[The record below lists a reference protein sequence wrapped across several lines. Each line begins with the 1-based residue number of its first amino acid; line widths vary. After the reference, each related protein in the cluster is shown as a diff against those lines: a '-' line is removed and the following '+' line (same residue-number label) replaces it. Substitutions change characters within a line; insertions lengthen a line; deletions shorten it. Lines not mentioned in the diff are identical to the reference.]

1 MYNKKCNNT
10 KEEEKAIMLLKKI
23 KKKFSDS
30 KYRHEYKYEID
41 IQQAIILKERLSK
54 IIDKD
59 RHVGESGSY
68 RIRSLYFDDYE
79 DSCFYDNENGV
90 DPREKFRIRI
100 YNGDSSIIR
109 LELKRKEAG
118 KTLKTSCKIRK
129 DQTEILMRGERIQW
143 EDDMP
148 PLLKKLYIYQ
158 ETRNLTPKVIV
169 EYDRIP
175 FVHKDGNVRVTL
187 DMDICSSN
195 RIDQF
200 LNKDIIRRPIMPKG
214 KHLLEVKY
222 DEFLPDFIE
231 NTAKLKNLGQTT
243 YSKYYL
249 CRKFGGMV

>member
-1 MYNKKCNNT
+1 
-10 KEEEKAIMLLKKI
+10 MLLEKL
-23 KKKFSDS
+23 KKKSGNP
-30 KYRHEYKYEID
+30 KYRHEFKYEID
-41 IQQAIILKERLSK
+41 IQQVIILKERLSK

-59 RHVGESGSY
+59 KHVGKNESY

-79 DSCFYDNENGV
+79 DSCFYDNENGT

-100 YNGDSSIIR
+100 YNGSSDIIR

-118 KTLKTSCKIRK
+118 KTLKKSCKISK
-129 DQTEILMRGERIQW
+129 EQTETLMRGERIQW
-143 EDDMP
+143 NDDMP

-158 ETRNLTPKVIV
+158 ETRNLRPKVIV

-187 DMDICSSN
+187 DIDICSSN

-200 LNKDIIRRPIMPKG
+200 LDKEILRRPIMPKG

-231 NTAKLKNLGQTT
+231 NTTKLKNLGQTT

-249 CRKFGGMV
+249 CRKFGGMI